1 MSNIKSSLNLTLHWN
16 GGSLSELELPV
27 DTVCI
32 VNPERVLR
40 LLLGNITFY
49 SKNDDTDEEE
59 EDDEVGPVPD
69 LLVATRHR
77 KLRRTDTSVCMVVT
91 PDHCLTPSK
100 KKIIEEE
107 GITQNKVA
115 ASLRFY

>member
-1 MSNIKSSLNLTLHWN
+1 MYH
-16 GGSLSELELPV
+16 GFFP
-27 DTVCI
+27 
-32 VNPERVLR
+32 
-40 LLLGNITFY
+40 GNITFY
-49 SKNDDTDEEE
+49 SNDDTDEED

-100 KKIIEEE
+100 KKIIEE
-107 GITQNKVA
+107 GIYHARFGA
-115 ASLRFY
+115 ATVPIVTHLRMTIPAVSILRITIMA

>member
-1 MSNIKSSLNLTLHWN
+1 MLT
-16 GGSLSELELPV
+16 
-27 DTVCI
+27 
-32 VNPERVLR
+32 
-40 LLLGNITFY
+40 LLGNITFY
-49 SKNDDTDEEE
+49 SNDDTDEEE

-107 GITQNKVA
+107 GIIALIERNRERVP
-115 ASLRFY
+115 R

>member
-1 MSNIKSSLNLTLHWN
+1 MSSNSNDESKFLCCGYVKQIMNKSILIYFVLWV
-16 GGSLSELELPV
+16 LP
-27 DTVCI
+27 
-32 VNPERVLR
+32 
-40 LLLGNITFY
+40 GNITFY
-49 SKNDDTDEEE
+49 SNDDTDEED

-100 KKIIEEE
+100 KKIIEE
-107 GITQNKVA
+107 GIYQD
-115 ASLRFY
+115 RFSDGEDIFYDSKLL